1 MHRILAIVVTYF
13 PEEALL
19 NANIGAF
26 VNYVDKILIWEN
38 TPSHCKEEYRYIEH
52 EKVEYCGDGLNS
64 ISHALN
70 YGWKYA
76 KANDYDYLLTMDQ
89 DSQWVDFP
97 SFLKNT
103 IYNVDTPRGIWGPDL
118 SGADEYKGIYKFDI
132 LITSG
137 MLLEVKL
144 IDIIGGWNEFFSID
158 CVDDEFC
165 LRAKTKGIQAY
176 MFGGIKLLQR
186 FGTPHVARL
195 LGYEVKLRNDSPK
208 RLYSIYKNHIILM
221 RLFPEIT
228 SIKKDFRV
236 CWLAIIK
243 WIVVFESNRFSKLS
257 AIMRGIISGLFCDLS
272 KARLS

>member
-1 MHRILAIVVTYF
+1 MKKILAIVVTYY
-13 PEEALL
+13 PERDLL
-19 NANIGAF
+19 EKNISAYIE
-26 VNYVDKILIWEN
+26 YVDKVLIWEN
-38 TPSHCKEEYRYIEH
+38 TPEEYKLQYRFVEH
-52 EKVEYCGDGLNS
+52 KKVEYCGDGINS

-70 YGWKYA
+70 HAWKYA
-76 KANDYDYLLTMDQ
+76 KENGYDYLLTMDQ
-89 DSQWVDFP
+89 DSLWADFS
-97 SFLKNT
+97 SFLNNT
-103 IYNVDTPRGIWGPDL
+103 IYNTDVPRGIWGPDS
-118 SGADEYKGIYKFDI
+118 SGSDEYNGICNIDAI
-132 LITSG
+132 ITSG
-137 MLLEVKL
+137 MLIEREL
-144 IDIIGGWNEFFSID
+144 IDVIGGWNEYFTID

-165 LRAKTKGIQAY
+165 LRAKKNGIQTY

-221 RLFPEIT
+221 RLFPEIS